1 MARRQRR
8 TSLVWAALAAL
19 NSPLAAATEP
29 EGVLSSPTFA
39 SNELKG
45 RFLHITDLHPDPHY
59 QWKATLD
66 AGCHRKGKGKGPKAG
81 YWGTAV
87 R

>member
-1 MARRQRR
+1 MVGRRQR
-8 TSLVWAALAAL
+8 TSLVWAALTTL
-19 NSPLAAATEP
+19 NPRSAVASEP
-29 EGVLSSPTFA
+29 EEVLSSRTFA
-39 SNELKG
+39 SSGLKG

-59 QWKATLD
+59 RWNATLD
-66 AGCHRKGKGKGPKAG
+66 AGCHWEGKGKGKAG